1 MKLNSPRSRIL
12 LTGAGRYDELPA
24 IPAVAANL
32 ADLRSAL
39 ARAHEPDPI
48 RASVVEVRDPTVQKE
63 LSAPLREAAAADL
76 DVLVFYYAGHGV
88 LDEHQQLHLAV
99 TSTDPTAVPE
109 SALSFAVVRRILSQ
123 AVARVRVVVLDCC
136 FSGRSI
142 DSGMADPGTLVAG
155 QIDVRGTYTLASSSR
170 DLASLAPPGER
181 NTAFTGAL
189 LGVLGSGTTALTVGD
204 LALELRRTLSAGGLP
219 DLEFR
224 SDDTAG
230 QLVIAPERRSPT
242 PADPFAERTISAKL
256 RSSLQW
262 VPSVTRALLDC
273 FDTPS
278 DWVVEETGRQL
289 WLGRGSGQ
297 PDAWRRLRV
306 LPVPL
311 DVKHELGSVV
321 EATYDPD
328 RIGVVVVAAD
338 VDKLARTHLEGAE
351 QAARYDGRLWLS
363 RLGRLTAEPD
373 PADSTGAWVVHWP
386 YYVAATDRDREV
398 LRRTVRELTA
408 GW

>member
-1 MKLNSPRSRIL
+1 MELNSSRSRIL

-48 RASVVEVRDPTVQKE
+48 RASVVEVRDPVVQKE
-63 LSAPLREAAAADL
+63 LSGPLRAAAAADL

-99 TSTDPTAVPE
+99 TSTDPAAVPE
-109 SALSFAVVRRILSQ
+109 TALSFAVVRRILSQ

-136 FSGRSI
+136 FSGRSM
-142 DSGMADPGTLVAG
+142 DSGMADAATLVAG

-170 DLASLAPPGER
+170 DLASLAPLGQR

-189 LGVLGSGTTALTVGD
+189 LGVLGAGTTPLTVGD
-204 LALELRRTLSAGGLP
+204 LALELRRTLRAGGFP
-219 DLEFR
+219 DPEFR
-224 SDDTAG
+224 SDDTAAH
-230 QLVIAPERRSPT
+230 LVIAPRRGSSP
-242 PADPFAERTISAKL
+242 PARAFAGRGLSAL
-256 RSSLQW
+256 IGADADLWVRSLTW
-262 VPSVTRALLDC
+262 VLLDC

-278 DWVVEETGRQL
+278 DWVVEGVGRQL
-289 WLGRGSGQ
+289 WLGRGSEH
-297 PDAWRRLRV
+297 PDVWRRLRI
-306 LPVPL
+306 LPVPFDAQHDL
-311 DVKHELGSVV
+311 AAAVDG
-321 EATYDPD
+321 TYQPD
-328 RIGVVVVAAD
+328 RIDIVVVA
-338 VDKLARTHLEGAE
+338 VDIDGLAR
-351 QAARYDGRLWLS
+351 DGRLWLS

-373 PADSTGAWVVHWP
+373 STDRTGAWVLRWP
-386 YYVAATDRDREV
+386 YDAAPTDRDREV
-398 LRRTVRELTA
+398 LLRTVGELTD

>member
-1 MKLNSPRSRIL
+1 MELNSSRSRIL

-48 RASVVEVRDPTVQKE
+48 RASVVEVRDPAIQKE
-63 LSAPLREAAAADL
+63 LSAPLRAAAAADL

-99 TSTDPTAVPE
+99 TSTDPAAVPE

-123 AVARVRVVVLDCC
+123 AVARVRIVVLDCC

-142 DSGMADPGTLVAG
+142 DSGMADTGTLVAG

-170 DLASLAPPGER
+170 NLASLAPPGAR
-181 NTAFTGAL
+181 NTAFTGAML
-189 LGVLGSGTTALTVGD
+189 DVLGSGTTALTVGD
-204 LALELRRTLSAGGLP
+204 LALELRRTLRASGLP
-219 DLEFR
+219 DPEFR
-224 SDDTAG
+224 ADDTAAH
-230 QLVIAPERRSPT
+230 LVIAPARGSSSS
-242 PADPFAERTISAKL
+242 AQPFAGRGLSELIGPAEREVWSD
-256 RSSLQW
+256 
-262 VPSVTRALLDC
+262 SVSRALLGC
-273 FDTPS
+273 FEEPW
-278 DWVVEETGRQL
+278 DWVVEGVGRQF
-289 WLGRGSGQ
+289 WLGRHSSETEG
-297 PDAWRRLRV
+297 WRRVRV

-311 DVKHELGSVV
+311 AGQHELAAAVDGAH
-321 EATYDPD
+321 EPD
-328 RIGVVVVAAD
+328 RIDIVVVD
-338 VDKLARTHLEGAE
+338 VDVEELWR
-351 QAARYDGRLWLS
+351 DGRLWLS

-373 PADSTGAWVVHWP
+373 PADRTGAWVLRWP
-386 YYVAATDRDREV
+386 YDGRPTDRDREV